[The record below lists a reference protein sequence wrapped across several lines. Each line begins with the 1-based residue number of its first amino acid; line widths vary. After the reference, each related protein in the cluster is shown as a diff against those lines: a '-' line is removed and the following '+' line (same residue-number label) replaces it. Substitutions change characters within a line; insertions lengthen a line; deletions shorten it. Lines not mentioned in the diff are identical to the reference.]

1 MKIAETIKHNNSI
14 PACLGLIM
22 DGNRRWAKGRGLP
35 TFEGHARGYEKL
47 TDLLSWAKE
56 AGVKHVAV
64 YAFSTEN
71 WRRTNEEV
79 GYLMRLFRA
88 VLFKETERLKK
99 ENGRVKFI
107 GQKERF
113 DKDIREGMEKMEK
126 ETENGEYTLYVCI
139 SYGGR
144 AEILAAIQKLAQ
156 EKTPEE
162 IAALTEEDFG
172 ERLWTA
178 GDDRNG
184 EIGMPEP
191 DIVVRTGGEKR
202 LSNFLTWQSVYSEL
216 FFTDTLWP
224 EFSKEEFAGILEE
237 YAGRERRR
245 GK

>member
-1 MKIAETIKHNNSI
+1 MPVDNQKINT
-14 PACLGLIM
+14 PTCLGLIM
-22 DGNRRWAKGRGLP
+22 DGNRRWAKAHGLP
-35 TFEGHARGYEKL
+35 VFEGHARGYEKL
-47 TDLLSWAKE
+47 TDLLAWCKE
-56 AGVKHVAV
+56 AGIRHVAV

-71 WRRTNEEV
+71 WRRTEEEV
-79 GYLMRLFRA
+79 GYLIQLFRT
-88 VLFKETERLKK
+88 VLFKETERFKK

-113 DKDIREGMEKMEK
+113 DKDIQEGMEKMEK
-126 ETENGEYTLYVCI
+126 ETSGGEYTLYVCI

-144 AEILAAIQKLAQ
+144 AEILTAIQKIAK

-162 IAALTEEDFG
+162 IQALTEDEFG
-172 ERLWTA
+172 KLLWT
-178 GDDRNG
+178 DD
-184 EIGMPEP
+184 MPEP

-224 EFSKEEFAGILEE
+224 EFSKEEFTGILEE